1 MKQFKEFRMPPMAM
15 ARDNDIVGVRSEDI
29 EEERMSI
36 SSSIYKNFKKQID
49 KLMKKH
55 DAYISDSGRNRDGE
69 FIFISSPKPMDSG
82 FKKDLFKLLGM
93 SE

>member
-29 EEERMSI
+29 DEERMSI
-36 SSSIYKNFKKQID
+36 ATQLFKSYKKDIE

-55 DAYISDSGRNRDGE
+55 DAYVSDTGLK
-69 FIFISSPKPMDSG
+69 FTFISSPKPMKNG
-82 FKKDLFKLLGM
+82 FMKDLLKLLGM